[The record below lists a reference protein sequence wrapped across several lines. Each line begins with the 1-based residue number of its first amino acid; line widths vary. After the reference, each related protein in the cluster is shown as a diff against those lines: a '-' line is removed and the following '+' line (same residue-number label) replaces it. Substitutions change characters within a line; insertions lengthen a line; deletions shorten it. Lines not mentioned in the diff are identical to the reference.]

1 MVQLSTTERSATKI
15 KAYTSDSYECPMLN
29 EDHFVAFSFEIIEI

>member
-1 MVQLSTTERSATKI
+1 MVQVLLKKCYQI